1 MNSRTKGK
9 RIELDAVRAL
19 REIGIEAERTIQYQ
33 GRGSAGDIRIHGAP
47 ELHLEV
53 KGRASLLAQRFM
65 DQAVADAYP
74 GHYPT
79 VLMRENRGRFML
91 LSYLTDLQDIHLSL
105 MRAKQWQPAEA

>member
-1 MNSRTKGK
+1 
-9 RIELDAVRAL
+9 
-19 REIGIEAERTIQYQ
+19 
-33 GRGSAGDIRIHGAP
+33 
-47 ELHLEV
+47 
-53 KGRASLLAQRFM
+53 M